1 VLRTNAYDREAGV
14 YHFAHG
20 ELYRTI
26 NSLAAALEENDN
38 DLNTTNNKGGSSMK
52 VRTSAVRLA
61 TMVGALLVIA
71 AHLHAQTGL
80 KKVRVSIPAPNVT
93 YLPFYAAK
101 DHGYYKEEGLD
112 FEFILMSANLASTA
126 VLTGDLDYNGA
137 VTGVVGAAV
146 KGQPIKAVIFTMRSP
161 VQGLMA
167 KPEIKNLHQLKGK
180 KIGVSSPGSTTDI
193 ATRYILKRQGY
204 EFPNDYSIVYI
215 ATEPGRLAA
224 LDAGILDAALLSVP
238 ENILARQ
245 KGFNELAFSG
255 DFIEFPQNGFGTST
269 KKIKENPDEVQ
280 RIVRATLRGL
290 FFVSDKKNKDASLDI
305 IMKTWPIKS
314 RAMAGEMYDYMVRV
328 MLRDGSVNM
337 NGLQALVDQQRE
349 SAKVTEPVNASQ
361 VIDYSFVEKARKELG
376 TGRQ

>member
-1 VLRTNAYDREAGV
+1 M
-14 YHFAHG
+14 
-20 ELYRTI
+20 
-26 NSLAAALEENDN
+26 
-38 DLNTTNNKGGSSMK
+38 NNKGGSSMF
-52 VRTSAVRLA
+52 VSVDARRPAVWLA
-61 TMVGALLVIA
+61 ILVSILLVSA
-71 AHLHAQTGL
+71 THLRAQTGL
-80 KKVRVSIPAPNVT
+80 KKVRVSIPAANVT

-101 DHGYYKEEGLD
+101 EYGYYKEENLD
-112 FEFILMSANLASTA
+112 VEFILMSANLASTA
-126 VLTGDLDYNGA
+126 VLTGDIDYNGA

-167 KPEIKNLHQLKGK
+167 KPEIKDLQQLKGK

-204 EFPNDYSIVYI
+204 EFGRDYSIVFA
-215 ATEPGRLAA
+215 ATEAGRLAA
-224 LDAGILDAALLSVP
+224 LVSGVLDAAMLSVP

-245 KGFNELAFSG
+245 KGFNELAFSA

-269 KKIKENPDEVQ
+269 KKIKENPEEVQ

-290 FFVSDKKNKDASLDI
+290 MFVSDKKNKDASLDI
-305 IMKTWPIKS
+305 IMKTWAVKS

-328 MLRDGSVNM
+328 MLRDGSINM
-337 NGLQALVDQQRE
+337 SGLQALVDQQRE
-349 SAKVTEPVNASQ
+349 NAKGTEPVNAAQ

-376 TGRQ
+376 VAR

>member
-1 VLRTNAYDREAGV
+1 
-14 YHFAHG
+14 
-20 ELYRTI
+20 
-26 NSLAAALEENDN
+26 
-38 DLNTTNNKGGSSMK
+38 MK
-52 VRTSAVRLA
+52 VKRSAVWLA
-61 TMVGALLVIA
+61 TMVGTLLVLA
-71 AHLHAQTGL
+71 VHLHAQTGL
-80 KKVRVSIPAPNVT
+80 KKVRISMPAPNVT